1 MLDFLYRDAP
11 PGKPRD
17 APARDYVPD
26 WSYWLKMPAL
36 RMVHVRVGSE
46 IAHLSYD
53 RMKLTDEAKRWPFLT
68 IRNDFA
74 RVMLAFVDNVPENS
88 SAPS

>member
-17 APARDYVPD
+17 ALARDYVPD

-46 IAHLSYD
+46 IAHLSY
-53 RMKLTDEAKRWPFLT
+53 TA
-68 IRNDFA
+68 
-74 RVMLAFVDNVPENS
+74 
-88 SAPS
+88 